1 MTRKLTLFAFCAFE
15 IALILFVAAWTAW
28 ASDANSFFQRYNSP
42 EYGKHTM
49 QCPDEDG
56 GAATFSVSN
65 NRIQMYGVDLG
76 YAEKNGNTNQYYME
90 RPFGGVLAGISMFLD
105 FDQRVYI
112 QLVNGQEIFSVKCK

>member
-1 MTRKLTLFAFCAFE
+1 
-15 IALILFVAAWTAW
+15 
-28 ASDANSFFQRYNSP
+28 
-42 EYGKHTM
+42 M

-56 GAATFSVSN
+56 GATTFSVSN